1 MNSHTQDKTSTG
13 VSFVICTYRRNDS
26 LLTTL
31 NSFFE
36 MNFPGEDDWELIVID
51 NACNAETESLVSN
64 FILKHK
70 QLKYITESQT
80 GLCNARNRGLMEG
93 RKEYIFF
100 LDDDVSFDKDF
111 VKNIYRNISKYRID
125 VIVPKI
131 ICRVDEEWP
140 AWLKQRVSSGV
151 GQYDEGDE
159 SKFLSSSSKIP
170 IGAGFG
176 FKITMVKKYG
186 YFPDYLGRNG
196 KSLLGGEDTLYLKRM
211 IAGESNIR
219 YCPDIHLE
227 HRFLEGKE
235 SKAYWKK
242 QAFDGGRSYVR
253 MNYFDIN
260 FVTEFIHWLFKAA
273 SRGML
278 SITDINNNF
287 LHQYHMRAYLGRI
300 YEATRLAF
308 DKSLVEKI
316 KIYKEGI
323 KADHA
328 S

>member
-1 MNSHTQDKTSTG
+1 MNARKQNLPVISISY
-13 VSFVICTYRRNDS
+13 VICTYKRNNS

-31 NSFFE
+31 NSFFNME
-36 MNFPGEDDWELIVID
+36 FPVGRNWELIVID
-51 NACNAETESLVSN
+51 NACDSETENLLSVFKKKHSNIKYMQESSL
-64 FILKHK
+64 
-70 QLKYITESQT
+70 
-80 GLCNARNRGLMEG
+80 GLCNARNRGLN
-93 RKEYIFF
+93 KCNKSYIFF
-100 LDDDVSFDKDF
+100 LDDDVSFDKYF
-111 VKNIYRNISKYRID
+111 IKTIFTCIEKYQMD

-131 ICRVDEEWP
+131 ICKIDNEWP

-159 SKFLSSSSKIP
+159 SKLLSSSSKIP

-186 YFPDYLGRNG
+186 YFPGYLDRKG
-196 KSLLGGEDTLYLKRM
+196 KSLLGGGDTLYLKRM

-219 YCPDIHLE
+219 YCPDIHME
-227 HRFLEGKE
+227 HRVLEGKE

-260 FVTEFIHWLFKAA
+260 FVTEFIHWLFKAI
-273 SRGML
+273 SRGVL
-278 SITDINNNF
+278 SILDIKNNF

-300 YEATRLAF
+300 YESARLVF

-316 KIYKEGI
+316 KAYKEGI
-323 KADHA
+323 KT
-328 S
+328 